1 MSKCAIGMVVVLVA
15 VGSWYGLH
23 GQPPTTAPAPSAA
36 AGRAFTGKALM
47 LTLKSD
53 PDWCI
58 SIEDPSLTHVGGQD
72 FLVGKCI
79 QAGED
84 EDWRTGLIVWTAMDD
99 ISQIVEARDAEEL
112 GRKMGETAEEDS
124 KPTRA

>member
-1 MSKCAIGMVVVLVA
+1 MSKWAIGMVAALVA
-15 VGSWYGLH
+15 VGSWYGLR
-23 GQPPTTAPAPSAA
+23 GQPPTTAPAPLAVP
-36 AGRAFTGKALM
+36 GHTFTGKALM
-47 LTLKSD
+47 ITLKSD

-58 SIEDPSLTHVGGQD
+58 SIENPSITRVGGQD

-84 EDWRTGLIVWTAMDD
+84 EDWRTGLTVWTAMDD

-112 GRKMGETAEEDS
+112 GKKMGESAEEDS